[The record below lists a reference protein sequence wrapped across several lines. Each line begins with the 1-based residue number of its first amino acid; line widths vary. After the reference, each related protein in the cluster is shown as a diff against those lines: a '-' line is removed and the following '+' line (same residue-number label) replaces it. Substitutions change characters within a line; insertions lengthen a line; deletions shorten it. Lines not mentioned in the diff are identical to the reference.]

1 MSTTQTSPSDNSR
14 GSDAWSRSWTHLRI
28 DRPSPRFCRVTFD
41 HAPINAVTA
50 TTVAELAELV
60 DLIEQDSDLNVVV
73 FDSANPDFYLAH
85 YDTEGDPAKT
95 VSMPP
100 GPTGMHPWLDLTVRL
115 SRAPVVSIAS
125 IRGRA
130 RGAGSEFALAC
141 DIRLAGD
148 KAILAQ
154 FEVGTGVVPG
164 GGPMARLPRL
174 IGRGRALEVLLV
186 ADDID
191 AARAERYGYVN
202 RVVPD
207 DQLAQET
214 ERVASRLASFDKQAI
229 AETKAFV
236 DRITLPDDDELPPGL
251 AAFFGS
257 SARPG
262 TQARLAALA
271 AHGLGRDGDLERRL
285 GELVTLASAEPD
297 ARP

>member
-1 MSTTQTSPSDNSR
+1 LNPDPLEHTMRYSHFAVERVTPQY
-14 GSDAWSRSWTHLRI
+14 W
-28 DRPSPRFCRVTFD
+28 RVTFD
-41 HAPINAVTA
+41 HEPINTITA
-50 TTVAELAELV
+50 DTVAELSHLV
-60 DLIEQDSDLNVVV
+60 DAIERDEDLTVVV
-73 FDSANPDFYLAH
+73 FTSRNPDYFLAH

-100 GPTGMHPWLDLTVRL
+100 GPTGMHPWLDLTARL

-130 RGAGSEFALAC
+130 RGAGSEFALAT

-148 KAILAQ
+148 TAILAQ

-191 AARAERYGYVN
+191 AALAERYGYVN
-202 RVVPD
+202 RVVAD
-207 DQLAQET
+207 DRLEQET
-214 ERVASRLASFDKQAI
+214 DRVARRLASFDKQAI
-229 AETKAFV
+229 AEAKAFV
-236 DRITLPDDDELPPGL
+236 DATTLPDDAELPPAL
-251 AAFFGS
+251 TAFFTS
-257 SARPG
+257 SSRPT

-271 AHGLGRDGDLERRL
+271 SHGLGTDSELERRL
-285 GELVTLASAEPD
+285 GELVTLATAPPASPS
-297 ARP
+297 P

>member
-1 MSTTQTSPSDNSR
+1 MRYSHF
-14 GSDAWSRSWTHLRI
+14 AVE
-28 DRPSPRFCRVTFD
+28 RVTPQYWRTTFD
-41 HAPINAVTA
+41 HGPINTITA
-50 TTVAELAELV
+50 DTVAELSHLV
-60 DLIEQDSDLNVVV
+60 DAIERDDDLTVVV
-73 FDSANPDFYLAH
+73 FTSSNPDYFLAH

-100 GPTGMHPWLDLTVRL
+100 GPTGMHPWLDLTARL

-130 RGAGSEFALAC
+130 RGAGSELALAA

-191 AARAERYGYVN
+191 AALAERYGYVN
-202 RVVPD
+202 RVVAD
-207 DQLAQET
+207 DELEQET
-214 ERVASRLASFDKQAI
+214 DRIARRLASFDKQAI

-236 DRITLPDDDELPPGL
+236 DATTLPDDDELPPAL
-251 AAFFGS
+251 AAFFT
-257 SARPG
+257 SASRPT

-271 AHGLGRDGDLERRL
+271 SQGLGSDSELERRL
-285 GELVTLASAEPD
+285 GELVTRATP
-297 ARP
+297 

>member
-1 MSTTQTSPSDNSR
+1 MSYSHFAVEGVTPQY
-14 GSDAWSRSWTHLRI
+14 W
-28 DRPSPRFCRVTFD
+28 RVTFD
-41 HAPINAVTA
+41 HGPINTITA
-50 TTVAELAELV
+50 DTVAELSDLV
-60 DLIEQDSDLNVVV
+60 DAIERDEDLTVVV
-73 FDSANPDFYLAH
+73 FTSRNPEFFLAH
-85 YDTEGDPAKT
+85 YDTEGDPMKT
-95 VSMPP
+95 ASMAP
-100 GPTGMHPWLDLTVRL
+100 GPTGMHPWLDLTARL

-130 RGAGSEFALAC
+130 RGAGSEFALAA

-164 GGPMARLPRL
+164 GGPLARLPRL

-191 AARAERYGYVN
+191 AALAERYGYVN

-207 DQLAQET
+207 DRLDEET
-214 ERVASRLASFDKQAI
+214 DRMARRIASFDKQAI

-236 DRITLPDDDELPPGL
+236 DATTLPADDELPPAL
-251 AAFFGS
+251 TAFFT
-257 SARPG
+257 SASRAA

-271 AHGLGRDGDLERRL
+271 SHGLGTDSELERRL
-285 GELVTLASAEPD
+285 GELVTLA
-297 ARP
+297 RVT

>member
-1 MSTTQTSPSDNSR
+1 MTATPHFSVERVTPQY
-14 GSDAWSRSWTHLRI
+14 W
-28 DRPSPRFCRVTFD
+28 RVTFD
-41 HAPINAVTA
+41 HGPINTITA
-50 TTVAELAELV
+50 DTVAELSQLV
-60 DLIEQDSDLNVVV
+60 DEIERDEELTVVV
-73 FDSANPDFYLAH
+73 FTSGNREYFLAH

-95 VSMPP
+95 VSMAP
-100 GPTGMHPWLDLTVRL
+100 GPTGMHPWLDLTARL

-130 RGAGSEFALAC
+130 RGAGSEFALAT

-154 FEVGTGVVPG
+154 FEVGSGVVPG

-207 DQLAQET
+207 DQLDSET
-214 ERVASRLASFDKQAI
+214 DRIALRVASFDKHAI

-236 DRITLPDDDELPPGL
+236 DATTLPDDEELPPAL
-251 AAFFGS
+251 AAFFTS
-257 SARPG
+257 AARPT
-262 TQARLAALA
+262 TQARMAALVSQ
-271 AHGLGRDGDLERRL
+271 GLGRDSELERRL
-285 GELVTLASAEPD
+285 GELVPVATQNRSTSTKE
-297 ARP
+297 

>member
-1 MSTTQTSPSDNSR
+1 MSYQHFAVERVSPQY
-14 GSDAWSRSWTHLRI
+14 W
-28 DRPSPRFCRVTFD
+28 RVTFD
-41 HAPINAVTA
+41 HGPINAVTA
-50 TTVAELAELV
+50 DTVTELSRLV
-60 DLIEQDSDLNVVV
+60 DEIEGDADLTVVV
-73 FDSANPDFYLAH
+73 FTSRNPDFFLAH

-125 IRGRA
+125 LRGRT

-202 RVVPD
+202 RAVPD
-207 DQLAQET
+207 EQLEQET
-214 ERVASRLASFDKQAI
+214 ERMAGRLASFDKQAI

-236 DRITLPDDDELPPGL
+236 DATTLPDDEELPPGL
-251 AAFFGS
+251 AAFFAS
-257 SARPG
+257 SGRPAAR
-262 TQARLAALA
+262 TRLATLA
-271 AHGLGRDGDLERRL
+271 SHGLGSDGELERRL
-285 GELVTLASAEPD
+285 GELVTLAGGS
-297 ARP
+297 

>member
-1 MSTTQTSPSDNSR
+1 MRYSHFAVERVTPQY
-14 GSDAWSRSWTHLRI
+14 L
-28 DRPSPRFCRVTFD
+28 RVTFD
-41 HAPINAVTA
+41 HGPINTITA
-50 TTVAELAELV
+50 DTVAELSDLV
-60 DLIEQDSDLNVVV
+60 DAIERDEELTVVV
-73 FDSANPDFYLAH
+73 FTSRNPEFFLAH

-100 GPTGMHPWLDLTVRL
+100 GPTGMHPWLDLTARL

-130 RGAGSEFALAC
+130 RGAGSELALAA

-164 GGPMARLPRL
+164 GGPLARLPRL

-191 AARAERYGYVN
+191 AALAERYGYVN

-207 DQLAQET
+207 ERLEQET
-214 ERVASRLASFDKQAI
+214 DRIARRLASFDKQAI

-236 DRITLPDDDELPPGL
+236 DATTLPDDDELPPAL
-251 AAFFGS
+251 TAFFAS
-257 SARPG
+257 AARPA
-262 TQARLAALA
+262 TQARFAALA
-271 AHGLGRDGDLERRL
+271 AHGLGTDSELERRL
-285 GELVTLASAEPD
+285 GELVTLATAQPVRNS
-297 ARP
+297 R

>member
-1 MSTTQTSPSDNSR
+1 MSAKRYSHF
-14 GSDAWSRSWTHLRI
+14 AVE
-28 DRPSPRFCRVTFD
+28 RVTPQYWRVRFD
-41 HAPINAVTA
+41 HGPINTITA
-50 TTVAELAELV
+50 DTVAELSDLV
-60 DLIEQDSDLNVVV
+60 DAIERDEDLTVVV
-73 FDSANPDFYLAH
+73 FTSRNPEYFLAH
-85 YDTEGDPAKT
+85 YDTEGDPART

-100 GPTGMHPWLDLTVRL
+100 GPTGMHPWLDVTARL

-130 RGAGSEFALAC
+130 RGAGSEFALAA

-191 AARAERYGYVN
+191 AALAERYGYVN

-207 DQLAQET
+207 DQLEQET
-214 ERVASRLASFDKQAI
+214 DRVARRLASFDKQAI

-236 DRITLPDDDELPPGL
+236 DATTLPDDGELPPAL
-251 AAFFGS
+251 TAFFT
-257 SARPG
+257 SASRPT
-262 TQARLAALA
+262 TQARVAALA
-271 AHGLGRDGDLERRL
+271 AHGLGSDSELERRL
-285 GELVTLASAEPD
+285 GELVTLASAPPD
-297 ARP
+297 PTPR

>member
-1 MSTTQTSPSDNSR
+1 MSDMHYSHFAVERVAPQY
-14 GSDAWSRSWTHLRI
+14 W
-28 DRPSPRFCRVTFD
+28 RVTFD
-41 HAPINAVTA
+41 HGPINTITA
-50 TTVAELAELV
+50 NTVAELSDLV
-60 DLIEQDSDLNVVV
+60 DVIERDEDFTVVV
-73 FDSANPDFYLAH
+73 FTSRNPEYFLAH

-100 GPTGMHPWLDLTVRL
+100 GPTGMHPWLDLTARL

-130 RGAGSEFALAC
+130 RGAGSEFALAA

-148 KAILAQ
+148 QAILAQ
-154 FEVGTGVVPG
+154 FEVGTGLVPG

-191 AARAERYGYVN
+191 AALAERYGYVN

-207 DQLAQET
+207 DQLEQET
-214 ERVASRLASFDKQAI
+214 DRVARRLASFDKQAI

-236 DRITLPDDDELPPGL
+236 DATTLPADDELPPAL
-251 AAFFGS
+251 TAFFT
-257 SARPG
+257 SASRPA
-262 TQARLAALA
+262 TQARLGALA
-271 AHGLGRDGDLERRL
+271 SHGYGRDSELERRL
-285 GELVTLASAEPD
+285 GELVTLATAPPD
-297 ARP
+297 PNPTPAAHADGAPA

>member
-1 MSTTQTSPSDNSR
+1 MSD
-14 GSDAWSRSWTHLRI
+14 
-28 DRPSPRFCRVTFD
+28 DRYSHFAVERVTPQYWRVTFD
-41 HAPINAVTA
+41 HGPVNTITA
-50 TTVAELAELV
+50 DTVMEL
-60 DLIEQDSDLNVVV
+60 SDLLDEIERDEDLTVVV
-73 FDSANPDFYLAH
+73 FTSRNPEFFLAH
-85 YDTEGDPAKT
+85 YDTEGDPGKT

-100 GPTGMHPWLDLTVRL
+100 GPTGMHPWLDLTARL

-130 RGAGSEFALAC
+130 RGAGSEFALAA

-207 DQLAQET
+207 DELEQET
-214 ERVASRLASFDKQAI
+214 DRIARRLASFDKRAI
-229 AETKAFV
+229 SETKAFV
-236 DRITLPDDDELPPGL
+236 DATTLPADDELPPGL
-251 AAFFGS
+251 AAFFT
-257 SARPG
+257 SAVRPE
-262 TQARLAALA
+262 TQARVAALA
-271 AHGLGRDGDLERRL
+271 SRGLNTDSELERRL
-285 GELVTLASAEPD
+285 GELVTLAAD
-297 ARP
+297 GA

>member
-1 MSTTQTSPSDNSR
+1 MSYSHFAVEGVTPQYR
-14 GSDAWSRSWTHLRI
+14 
-28 DRPSPRFCRVTFD
+28 RVTFD
-41 HAPINAVTA
+41 HGPINTITA
-50 TTVAELAELV
+50 DTVAELSDLV
-60 DLIEQDSDLNVVV
+60 DAIERDEDLTVVV
-73 FDSANPDFYLAH
+73 FTSRNPEFFLAH
-85 YDTEGDPAKT
+85 YDTEGDPMKT
-95 VSMPP
+95 ASMAP
-100 GPTGMHPWLDLTVRL
+100 GPTGMHPWLDLTARL

-130 RGAGSEFALAC
+130 RGAGSEFALAA

-164 GGPMARLPRL
+164 GGPLARLPRL

-191 AARAERYGYVN
+191 AALAERYGYVN

-207 DQLAQET
+207 DRLDEET
-214 ERVASRLASFDKQAI
+214 DRMARRIASFDKQAI

-236 DRITLPDDDELPPGL
+236 DATTLPADDELPPAL
-251 AAFFGS
+251 TAFFT
-257 SARPG
+257 SASRAA

-271 AHGLGRDGDLERRL
+271 SHGLGTDSELERRL
-285 GELVTLASAEPD
+285 GELVTLA
-297 ARP
+297 RVT

>member
-1 MSTTQTSPSDNSR
+1 MTGMRHS
-14 GSDAWSRSWTHLRI
+14 HLAVERLT
-28 DRPSPRFCRVTFD
+28 PQYWRVTFD
-41 HAPINAVTA
+41 HAPINTVTA
-50 TTVAELAELV
+50 ETVAELSQLV
-60 DLIEQDSDLNVVV
+60 EGIERDDDLTVVV
-73 FDSANPDFYLAH
+73 FTSRNPEFFLAH

-100 GPTGMHPWLDLTVRL
+100 GPTGMHPWLDLTARL

-125 IRGRA
+125 LRGRT

-174 IGRGRALEVLLV
+174 VGRGRALEVLLV

-191 AARAERYGYVN
+191 AALAERYGYVN

-207 DQLAQET
+207 DQLEQET
-214 ERVASRLASFDKQAI
+214 DRIARRLASFDKQAI

-236 DRITLPDDDELPPGL
+236 DATTLPDDDELRPAL
-251 AAFFGS
+251 TAFFAS
-257 SARPG
+257 SGRPA

-271 AHGLGRDGDLERRL
+271 SQGLGTDSELERRL
-285 GELVTLASAEPD
+285 GELVTLAAAPPDPDPTRSAGGVPG
-297 ARP
+297 

>member
-1 MSTTQTSPSDNSR
+1 MTDTAHAAARAT
-14 GSDAWSRSWTHLRI
+14 DAFSFLAVERI
-28 DRPSPRFCRVTFD
+28 APQYWRVAFD
-41 HAPINAVTA
+41 HGPINTLTA
-50 TTVAELAELV
+50 EMVAELSELV
-60 DLIEQDSDLNVVV
+60 DAIERDEDLNVVV
-73 FDSANPDFYLAH
+73 FTSRNPEFFLAH

-100 GPTGMHPWLDLTVRL
+100 GPTGMHPWLDLTARL

-130 RGAGSEFALAC
+130 RGAGSEFVLAC
-141 DIRLAGD
+141 DIRLAGAR
-148 KAILAQ
+148 AILAQ
-154 FEVGTGVVPG
+154 FEVGSGVVPG

-207 DQLAQET
+207 HELEQET
-214 ERVASRLASFDKQAI
+214 DRLARRLASFDKHAI

-236 DRITLPDDDELPPGL
+236 DATTLPGDEELPPGL
-251 AAFFGS
+251 SAFFAS
-257 SARPG
+257 SVRPA

-271 AHGLGRDGDLERRL
+271 AHGLGRDTELERRL
-285 GELVTLASAEPD
+285 GELVPLAAAPPE
-297 ARP
+297 R

>member
-1 MSTTQTSPSDNSR
+1 MSDMHYSHFAVERVTPQY
-14 GSDAWSRSWTHLRI
+14 W
-28 DRPSPRFCRVTFD
+28 RVTFD
-41 HAPINAVTA
+41 HGPINTITA
-50 TTVAELAELV
+50 NTVAELSDLV
-60 DLIEQDSDLNVVV
+60 DAIERDEDLTVVV
-73 FDSANPDFYLAH
+73 FTSRNPEYFLAH

-100 GPTGMHPWLDLTVRL
+100 GPTGMHPWLDLTARL

-130 RGAGSEFALAC
+130 RGAGSEFALAA

-148 KAILAQ
+148 QAILAQ
-154 FEVGTGVVPG
+154 FEVGTGLVPG

-191 AARAERYGYVN
+191 AALAERYGYVN

-207 DQLAQET
+207 DQLEQET
-214 ERVASRLASFDKQAI
+214 DRVARRLASFDKQAI

-236 DRITLPDDDELPPGL
+236 DATTLPADDELPPAL
-251 AAFFGS
+251 TAFFT
-257 SARPG
+257 SASRPA
-262 TQARLAALA
+262 TQARLGALA
-271 AHGLGRDGDLERRL
+271 SHGYGSDSELERRL
-285 GELVTLASAEPD
+285 GELVTLATAPPD
-297 ARP
+297 PKPTPAAHADGAPA

>member
-1 MSTTQTSPSDNSR
+1 VSTTDTSPSNNGR
-14 GSDAWSRSWTHLRI
+14 GSDAWSRSWTHFRI
-28 DRPSPRFCRVTFD
+28 DRRSLGYCRVTFD
-41 HAPINAVTA
+41 HPPINTITA

-60 DLIEQDSDLNVVV
+60 DLIEQDPDLNVVV
-73 FDSANPDFYLAH
+73 FDSANPEFYLAH

-100 GPTGMHPWLDLTVRL
+100 GPTGMHPWLDLTARL

-125 IRGRA
+125 LRGRA

-148 KAILAQ
+148 RAILAQ

-174 IGRGRALEVLLV
+174 IGRGRALEVQLV

-191 AARAERYGYVN
+191 AALAERYGYVN

-207 DQLAQET
+207 EQLEQET
-214 ERVASRLASFDKQAI
+214 ERIACRLASFDKRAI

-236 DRITLPDDDELPPGL
+236 DATSLPDDEELPPAL
-251 AAFFGS
+251 SAFF
-257 SARPG
+257 
-262 TQARLAALA
+262 
-271 AHGLGRDGDLERRL
+271 
-285 GELVTLASAEPD
+285 ASAG
-297 ARP
+297 RPAGGDSG